1 MSVDDPR
8 AVAVVVSGEGG
19 ALRRSAMAGR
29 KLAGIHGEGRPCYS
43 GIRRMVIWYLC
54 MQFIN
59 ASSSRAVDVQ
69 EVVRTFSPCFG
80 PPSKSFAHKELE
92 GSP

>member
-1 MSVDDPR
+1 MLFRNKEDGHL
-8 AVAVVVSGEGG
+8 VVRG
-19 ALRRSAMAGR
+19 A
-29 KLAGIHGEGRPCYS
+29 
-43 GIRRMVIWYLC
+43 